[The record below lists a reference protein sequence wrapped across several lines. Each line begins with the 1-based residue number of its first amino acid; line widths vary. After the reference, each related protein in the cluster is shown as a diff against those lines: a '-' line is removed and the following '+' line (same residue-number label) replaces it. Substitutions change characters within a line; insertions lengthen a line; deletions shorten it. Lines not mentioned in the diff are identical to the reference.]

1 MIEITNKAAAELKSL
16 ISTEGESQPA
26 IRIYITGSSADA
38 QYGLALADD
47 INDYDVTMENNG
59 IKIVMSPDVAAGFSD
74 GSIDFVVD
82 ETGKNFIIQN
92 AESGTCDN
100 CEECDSC
107 DDRIIFKTVCMIQ
120 SRIYIHP
127 GFGRLT

>member
-1 MIEITNKAAAELKSL
+1 MIEITNKAAAELKAL

-47 INDYDVTMENNG
+47 INDNDVTIENNG
-59 IKIVMSPDVAAGFSD
+59 IKIVMEKDVVAGFSD

-100 CEECDSC
+100 CEECGIC
-107 DDRIIFKTVCMIQ
+107 DIE
-120 SRIYIHP
+120 
-127 GFGRLT
+127 

>member
-1 MIEITNKAAAELKSL
+1 MYKMIEITNKAAAELKSL
-16 ISTEGESQPA
+16 INTDGESQPA
-26 IRIYITGSSADA
+26 IRIFITGSGADA

-74 GSIDFVVD
+74 GSIDFMVD
-82 ETGKNFIIQN
+82 ETGKNFLIQN

-100 CEECDSC
+100 CEECDVC
-107 DDRIIFKTVCMIQ
+107 DIE
-120 SRIYIHP
+120 
-127 GFGRLT
+127 

>member
-1 MIEITNKAAAELKSL
+1 MIEITDRAAAELKAL
-16 ISTEGESQPA
+16 INPEGKSQPA
-26 IRIYITGSSADA
+26 IRIHIIGSGADA

-59 IKIVMSPDVAAGFSD
+59 IKIVMAGDVAAGFSD

-100 CEECDSC
+100 CEECDLC
-107 DDRIIFKTVCMIQ
+107 DAE
-120 SRIYIHP
+120 
-127 GFGRLT
+127 